1 MPGLLVTLGSV
12 GIAIAI
18 VLAADGSYYG
28 LLIAWLF
35 GTWGAML
42 LAWGLVAGWYRRLA
56 ACVVS
61 SLFALSA
68 IVVALAFVPDGAWG
82 VAIPCAIGN
91 ALALF
96 FSVYQVYARVS
107 SSSRSRSA

>member
-1 MPGLLVTLGSV
+1 
-12 GIAIAI
+12 
-18 VLAADGSYYG
+18 
-28 LLIAWLF
+28 
-35 GTWGAML
+35 
-42 LAWGLVAGWYRRLA
+42 
-56 ACVVS
+56 
-61 SLFALSA
+61 LSA

>member
-1 MPGLLVTLGSV
+1 VGLGSV
-12 GIAIAI
+12 ALAIAI
-18 VLAADGSYYG
+18 VFAVDGSTYG

-42 LAWGLVAGWYRRLA
+42 VAWGLVAGWYRSLA
-56 ACVVS
+56 ACVAS

-82 VAIPCAIGN
+82 VAISCAIGN
-91 ALALF
+91 GLALF
-96 FSVYQVYARVS
+96 FSVYQVYLRVS